1 MKKLE
6 VLEKKGITLV
16 ALVITVIIL
25 LILAGVSIN
34 LIGGSRGIFSKATQ
48 AVDLTKYKAA
58 EESVNLAVIASYGS
72 LGKIE
77 NNELKKNLLA
87 IEGFENMQSSS
98 GNEIVE
104 EIQNTDFPL
113 NIQITGYEF
122 TIEQTGL
129 VISNFENNTPSNG
142 EENDSGVID
151 VTEIASLKQQIG
163 ILQTEVSSLKN
174 TFSNSNAKSLD
185 RNVDTTISGNIY
197 YMRFGSIVTCWGWI
211 QTKSAYSQHD
221 EITIRNRIA

>member
-1 MKKLE
+1 M
-6 VLEKKGITLV
+6 
-16 ALVITVIIL
+16 
-25 LILAGVSIN
+25 
-34 LIGGSRGIFSKATQ
+34 
-48 AVDLTKYKAA
+48 
-58 EESVNLAVIASYGS
+58 
-72 LGKIE
+72 
-77 NNELKKNLLA
+77 
-87 IEGFENMQSSS
+87 
-98 GNEIVE
+98 
-104 EIQNTDFPL
+104 
-113 NIQITGYEF
+113 
-122 TIEQTGL
+122 